1 VTTTH
6 TVSVAE
12 LREQGHARV
21 ATDTCA
27 ALVTWVD
34 GAAYAV
40 ADSCL
45 HRGTSLAGG
54 LNRDGVV
61 TCPAHL
67 WQYDVRTGARHDTT
81 GEPLATYPVTI
92 TADTV
97 EITLP
102 TAVPTPSLRQILQS
116 HARER
121 RDLSGQIVP
130 LTGTS

>member
-6 TVSVAE
+6 TVSLAE
-12 LREQGHARV
+12 LRAQGHARV
-21 ATDTCA
+21 ATETCA

-54 LNRDGVV
+54 LNRHGVV

-67 WQYDVRTGARHDTT
+67 WQYDVRTGARHDTA
-81 GEPLATYPVTI
+81 GEGLATYPVTV
-92 TADTV
+92 TDDTV

-102 TAVPTPSLRQILQS
+102 TPTQPLSLRQILQS
-116 HARER
+116 HARDPR
-121 RDLSGQIVP
+121 P
-130 LTGTS
+130 